1 MSDVEFKELIK
12 KELKWW
18 KWIIGIIVIVIIFS
32 SNMLAN
38 KLFYEE
44 DIQQLKKDVTQLSRT
59 MEDVKYTLILIS
71 QATGVPI
78 EKNPF
83 KNE

>member
-1 MSDVEFKELIK
+1 MSDIEFRELIK

-18 KWIIGIIVIVIIFS
+18 KWIIGVVVILIVFA

-44 DIQQLKKDVTQLSRT
+44 DIQQLKKDVSTLTAT
-59 MEDVKYTLILIS
+59 MEDIKYTLIILS
-71 QATGVPI
+71 NTTGVEI
-78 EKNPF
+78 KRNPF
-83 KNE
+83 SSE